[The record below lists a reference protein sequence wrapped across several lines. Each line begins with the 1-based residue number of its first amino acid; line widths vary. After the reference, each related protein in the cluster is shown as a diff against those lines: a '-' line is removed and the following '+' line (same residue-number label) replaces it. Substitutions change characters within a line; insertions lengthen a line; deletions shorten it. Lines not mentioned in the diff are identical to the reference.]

1 MSESSPPASSRR
13 TDRRV
18 SRRVGQKEPSTVR
31 QELRLT
37 PEEKEQWRELAEAR
51 VKDVSSLVRELMAR
65 EYALQFP
72 DRKRP
77 SKRPRKG

>member
-18 SRRVGQKEPSTVR
+18 SRRVGQNEPSTVMVGIR
-31 QELRLT
+31 MTPQERDDLHA
-37 PEEKEQWRELAEAR
+37 LAEQLKVTMSDLVRRLVEEERAR
-51 VKDVSSLVRELMAR
+51 VSPE
-65 EYALQFP
+65 
-72 DRKRP
+72 KRA